1 MYNIVIIK
9 LFLITSEV
17 IVMQKKPVKII
28 IEVALIP
35 VTILL
40 WVFLKLSEK
49 RKSKKQASSAENEE

>member
-35 VTILL
+35 VTVLL